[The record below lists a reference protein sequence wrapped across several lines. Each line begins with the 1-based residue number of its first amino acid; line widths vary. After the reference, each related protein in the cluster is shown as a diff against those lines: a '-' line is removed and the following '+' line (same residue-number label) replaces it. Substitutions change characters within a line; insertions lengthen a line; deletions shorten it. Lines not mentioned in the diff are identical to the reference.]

1 MILLIFFLYIHI
13 CVYLYKLSQLKFQS
27 NSIKLLKVPQL
38 NDVVKGDQTWQC
50 SLSSREV
57 SYRLSSWAKWLR
69 NPHVLQGFK
78 HIWWISEPSPVLVIL
93 PSSSPLMSPVWTP
106 NLSFNKSQLSN
117 DQTDFLGGKC
127 SENKAPQAPSKI
139 PTSYPA
145 YPSWLCHARK
155 SSIFATFM
163 DRSCAV
169 VHATN
174 IILSILSLKFP
185 PSILENSLPGG
196 YWAACISEIMLSLS
210 NVISEDSAC

>member
-106 NLSFNKSQLSN
+106 NLSFNKSQLSPRCKVTKQIFWEEN
-117 DQTDFLGGKC
+117 IRKTKRPKRLQKFQRLILHIRHDFAMP
-127 SENKAPQAPSKI
+127 ENHLSLQPLWI
-139 PTSYPA
+139 
-145 YPSWLCHARK
+145 
-155 SSIFATFM
+155 
-163 DRSCAV
+163 
-169 VHATN
+169 VHAQLFMLLM
-174 IILSILSLKFP
+174 IFCQFC
-185 PSILENSLPGG
+185 PSNSLHPFWRIVYLVGTG
-196 YWAACISEIMLSLS
+196 PH
-210 NVISEDSAC
+210 V